1 MLLYIIYLYIYI
13 FILLSY
19 SLYIIIQKQLIN
31 SIKQSEEQFQKQKN
45 SFRYYISIY
54 NTFSNLSIIPIFYN
68 KCINILIIFMHNM
81 KIEM

>member
-1 MLLYIIYLYIYI
+1 MLLYIIHIYLYYYHIV
-13 FILLSY
+13 
-19 SLYIIIQKQLIN
+19 YIIIQKQLIN

-45 SFRYYISIY
+45 SFRYYIS
-54 NTFSNLSIIPIFYN
+54 NTFSNLSIISIFYN